1 MMQDRRNKVLMEQ
14 LKQSLLLRLQALNP
28 SSHSIIKSPH
38 VSSFIDNHLPQ
49 VFKSF
54 HTPTHP
60 PYSAMIKRAVREL
73 NEEDG
78 STDEEIS
85 EFIRREYEKDLPFAH
100 STILKVHLM
109 KLCMNRDLECT
120 KNGRYVLVDCQSEVV
135 VTMLES
141 DKEDNQ
147 KDDRDNDWRRFY

>member
-1 MMQDRRNKVLMEQ
+1 MTQDQRNKVLMEQ
-14 LKQSLLLRLQALNP
+14 LKQSLFSKFQAWNP
-28 SSHSIIKSPH
+28 SSSSIIKSPH
-38 VSSFIDNHLPQ
+38 VSSFIDNRLPH

-60 PYSAMIKRAVREL
+60 PYSAMIKRAVKEL

-78 STDEEIS
+78 STDEAIS

-109 KLCMNRDLECT
+109 KLCMNRDLVCT
-120 KNGRYVLVDCQSEVV
+120 KNGRYVLVDCQSEVA

-141 DKEDNQ
+141 DNNDGEDF
-147 KDDRDNDWRRFY
+147 DDEERRRRL